1 MSFQLDPVRTAGGT
15 SSPERSAIRRQGE
28 SVSTTIDS
36 TTEAVAPSPAHA
48 VTQVSKLAVPFLGLL
63 GAVQGSCPNIAS
75 TALVGASRSL
85 HMAGSTQALAASVQ
99 TLAIA
104 ATVISTGLLADRLG
118 RRNVLMV
125 ALVVGAIGNL
135 VVVAAPT
142 SAFYMLGMA
151 ITGVGLGAV
160 YCAAFGFMAAIVPRE
175 RMAGAMGV
183 FTAVVMAGTVVLTF
197 VGGNLASAHWRMAF
211 LLIPV
216 ACIACL
222 VVTPVLLPRVERITG
237 TKLDLPGQGFLMAG
251 IILVL
256 YSASQFA
263 HSLTSPRTVV
273 PLLLGA
279 LLLVAFFV
287 WESRY
292 GGHFYP
298 VGLFRSPAFLA
309 ALCAGF
315 IYTFGTAVA
324 FLQVTNLWQYVNGLA
339 TARVAVW
346 QLPLLLAGI
355 VAGLVTGRLMT
366 RGLTS
371 RTTILTGGIVSAA
384 GFVLLA
390 VAHGSTSLIGFLPGL
405 VLTGSGVVIAAVP
418 FGSLILA
425 EAPARY
431 LGPVSSS
438 RTTFGQFFYTI
449 GFSFSAVVIDR
460 LTVGGVVHRL
470 DHAGVPANQLSTG
483 LDAVNVYASKGTAPT
498 TSAGKAALRD
508 AVVSYGHA
516 FSTTFFIAGG
526 LTLLVGI
533 VAFVLLSGS
542 EHRSD
547 AETGPVD
554 EAAPATTA
562 S

>member
-1 MSFQLDPVRTAGGT
+1 M
-15 SSPERSAIRRQGE
+15 
-28 SVSTTIDS
+28 STTVRPASEVTTPSSAS
-36 TTEAVAPSPAHA
+36 TPTPISRLV
-48 VTQVSKLAVPFLGLL
+48 VPFLGLL

-99 TLAIA
+99 TMAIA
-104 ATVISTGLLADRLG
+104 ASVISTGLLADRLG

-125 ALVVGAIGNL
+125 ALLVGAIGN
-135 VVVAAPT
+135 VVVLAAP
-142 SAFYMLGMA
+142 SPLFYMLGMV
-151 ITGVGLGAV
+151 ITGIGLGAV
-160 YCAAFGFMAAIVPRE
+160 YCAAFGYMAAVVPKA

-197 VGGNLASAHWRMAF
+197 IGGSLASTHWRLAF
-211 LLIPV
+211 LLIPAMCMV
-216 ACIACL
+216 CL
-222 VVTPVLLPRVERITG
+222 VVTPILLPRVDRITG
-237 TKLDLPGQGFLMAG
+237 NKLDLPGQAFLAAG
-251 IILVL
+251 VILVL

-263 HSLTSPRTVV
+263 HSLTSPGTLV
-273 PLLLGA
+273 PLVLGVLLLGS
-279 LLLVAFFV
+279 FFI

-292 GGHFYP
+292 EGHFYP
-298 VGLFRSPAFLA
+298 VELFRSPVFLA

-339 TARVAVW
+339 TAKVAVW

-355 VAGLVTGRLMT
+355 VAGLATGRLMT
-366 RGLTS
+366 KGLTS
-371 RTTILTGGIVSAA
+371 RTAILVGGIVAAA
-384 GFVLLA
+384 GFGLLA
-390 VAHGSTSLIGFLPGL
+390 TAHGSTSLLGFLPGL
-405 VLTGSGVVIAAVP
+405 VLTGAGVIIAAVP

-425 EAPARY
+425 EAPAEY

-449 GFSFSAVVIDR
+449 GFSISAVVIDR

-470 DHAGVPANQLSTG
+470 EHAGVAANQLSTG

-498 TSAGKAALRD
+498 TSAGRAALQN

-516 FSTTFFIAGG
+516 FSVMFFIAGG
-526 LTLLVGI
+526 LTLVVGI
-533 VAFVLLSGS
+533 VAFVLLSGVEGS
-542 EHRSD
+542 S
-547 AETGPVD
+547 PVD
-554 EAAPATTA
+554 ADMASAP
-562 S
+562 

>member
-1 MSFQLDPVRTAGGT
+1 MSTA
-15 SSPERSAIRRQGE
+15 
-28 SVSTTIDS
+28 VHL
-36 TTEAVAPSPAHA
+36 TTEVAAPSPAHT
-48 VTQVSKLAVPFLGLL
+48 VKQVSKLAVPFLGLL

-125 ALVVGAIGNL
+125 ALIVGAIGNL
-135 VVVAAPT
+135 AVVAAP
-142 SAFYMLGMA
+142 SPVFYMLGMA

-160 YCAAFGFMAAIVPRE
+160 YCAAFGYMDAVVPKE

-197 VGGNLASAHWRMAF
+197 IGGNLASAHWRMAF
-211 LLIPV
+211 LLIPAV
-216 ACIACL
+216 CMVCL
-222 VVTPVLLPRVERITG
+222 VVTPVLLPRVDRITG
-237 TKLDLPGQGFLMAG
+237 NKLDLPGQGFLMAG
-251 IILVL
+251 VILVL

-263 HSLTSPRTVV
+263 HSLTSPKTLV
-273 PLLLGA
+273 PLVLGA
-279 LLLVAFFV
+279 LLLGTFFV

-292 GGHFYP
+292 EGHFYP
-298 VGLFRSPAFLA
+298 VGLFRSPVFLA

-339 TARVAVW
+339 TAKVAVW
-346 QLPLLLAGI
+346 QLPLLVAGI

-366 RGLTS
+366 KGLTS
-371 RTTILTGGIVSAA
+371 RTAILVGGIVSAA

-390 VAHGSTSLIGFLPGL
+390 TAHGSTSLLGFLPGL
-405 VLTGSGVVIAAVP
+405 VLTGAGVIIAAVP

-449 GFSFSAVVIDR
+449 GFSISAVVIDR
-460 LTVGGVVHRL
+460 LTVGGVVHRME
-470 DHAGVPANQLSTG
+470 HAGVPANQLSTG

-498 TSAGKAALRD
+498 TSAGKAALKD

-516 FSTTFFIAGG
+516 FSTMFFIAGG
-526 LTLLVGI
+526 LTLVVGI

-542 EHRSD
+542 EGSSHFDAD
-547 AETGPVD
+547 AESADV
-554 EAAPATTA
+554 ATA

>member
-1 MSFQLDPVRTAGGT
+1 M
-15 SSPERSAIRRQGE
+15 
-28 SVSTTIDS
+28 
-36 TTEAVAPSPAHA
+36 
-48 VTQVSKLAVPFLGLL
+48 SKLAVPFLGFL

-99 TLAIA
+99 TMAIA

-118 RRNVLMV
+118 RRKVLMV

-135 VVVAAPT
+135 VVLSAP
-142 SAFYMLGMA
+142 SPDVYMLGMA
-151 ITGVGLGAV
+151 VTGIGLGAV
-160 YCAAFGFMAAIVPRE
+160 YGAAFGYMAAVVPKE

-197 VGGNLASAHWRMAF
+197 VGGSLASSHWRVAF
-211 LLIPV
+211 LLIPA
-216 ACIACL
+216 ACVACL
-222 VVTPVLLPRVERITG
+222 VVTPALLPKVDRVTG
-237 TKLDLPGQGFLMAG
+237 TKLDLPGQAFLMAG
-251 IILVL
+251 VILVL
-256 YSASQFA
+256 YSASQLA
-263 HSLTSPRTVV
+263 HSLTSPRTLA
-273 PLLLGA
+273 PLAFGA
-279 LLLVAFFV
+279 LLLGTFFV

-292 GGHFYP
+292 EGHFFP
-298 VGLFRSPAFLA
+298 VGIFRSPVFLA

-346 QLPLLLAGI
+346 QLPLLFAGI
-355 VAGLVTGRLMT
+355 AAGLVTGRLMA

-371 RTTILTGGIVSAA
+371 RAAILAGGIVSAV
-384 GFVLLA
+384 GFALLA
-390 VAHGSTSLIGFLPGL
+390 TSNSSTTLLGFLPGL
-405 VLTGSGVVIAAVP
+405 VLTGAGVIIAAVP

-425 EAPARY
+425 EAPEQY

-449 GFSFSAVVIDR
+449 GFSLSAVMIDR
-460 LTVGGVVHRL
+460 LTDGGVVHRL
-470 DHAGVPANQLSTG
+470 EHAGVPANQLSTG
-483 LDAVNVYASKGTAPT
+483 LDAVSVYASKGTAPT
-498 TSAGKAALRD
+498 TSAGKAALKD

-516 FSTTFFIAGG
+516 FSTTFFVAGG
-526 LTLLVGI
+526 LTLVVGV
-533 VAFVLLSGS
+533 VAYLLLSGS
-542 EHRSD
+542 GGSSHVD
-547 AETGPVD
+547 AEP
-554 EAAPATTA
+554 AATA